1 MTDALKG
8 KGAANPGPANID
20 FASALDGVSEQDF
33 LAQPTT
39 SKKVDANDTRR
50 GSENAGF
57 PSRPVVK
64 QAAGMKDPG
73 AAIAQQLSTS
83 QRAKPAARVRARP
96 KRRKETARVA
106 LRTDPEM
113 FELLKD
119 LAAEQDPPW
128 TVGYAFEKAVQAL
141 EEKLNVAR

>member
-1 MTDALKG
+1 MTDAVKG

-20 FASALDGVSEQDF
+20 FASALDGVTEQDF
-33 LAQPTT
+33 LAQPATG
-39 SKKVDANDTRR
+39 KKVNANDTRR

-64 QAAGMKDPG
+64 QAAELKDQG
-73 AAIAQQLSTS
+73 AIAQVAPVS
-83 QRAKPAARVRARP
+83 QRAKSTARGRTRP

-106 LRTDPEM
+106 LRTDPAM
-113 FELLKD
+113 FDLLKD
-119 LAAEQDPPW
+119 IAAEQDPPW

-141 EEKLNVAR
+141 EEKLA